1 MSEPVEWTDVLLGD
15 VRVGDTVRTK
25 VGTVPSSSQYA
36 DITGTV
42 VGVRSGSVAVKTG
55 EDTVL
60 FWPNQLERLVRP
72 E

>member
-25 VGTVPSSSQYA
+25 VGTVPSSSRYA